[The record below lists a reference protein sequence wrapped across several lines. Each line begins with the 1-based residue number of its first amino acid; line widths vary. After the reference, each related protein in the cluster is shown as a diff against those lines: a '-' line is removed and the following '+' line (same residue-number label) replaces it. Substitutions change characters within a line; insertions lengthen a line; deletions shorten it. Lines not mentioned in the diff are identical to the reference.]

1 MAKDP
6 IFSPLTK
13 RSAALP
19 ADLKLPAVSGTTDT
33 MLEFALRQR
42 LRPEGLP
49 EHALGR
55 METLVLQLARVQNG
69 TSIEFDLLA
78 FDSPQLVVFAADHGI
93 ADEGMSSLAPTMT
106 EQMVMQLLRG
116 QAPVNALA
124 DMHGFELTVVDAG
137 MAKPIAPP
145 SDTRQHGSLLLRKI
159 GYGTRNLMLGPAMS
173 TAQAV
178 SAVHAGMD
186 VVRHLPGN
194 VIALGDVGVANAVSA
209 AMLLSRLCG
218 VPVPDAFPREDMG
231 ASSLDDTRHW
241 QRLDKLQ
248 AALQRHALAM
258 SPVHALCAFDRF
270 RDLDGAVVAGVDVR
284 QVLVLE
290 GQATS
295 CYLSLHDGSGE
306 MSCAV
311 NDMGII
317 EQLTPARL
325 TPLSGFLGAARL
337 WVLDTNLA
345 THTRDG
351 LFERQGEH
359 IIFVDTVSVAKVE
372 KIRPWLHRIHTL
384 KPNRSEAEQLCGF
397 TIGGPDTWPMAAAWF
412 HRAGVQRLFL
422 SLGDQG
428 IFYSDGECQ
437 GHLPVLGSPVVNV
450 TGGGDAFMAGLA
462 HAWLLEQGIMEATRF
477 ALGCAALTVNCSDTV
492 FSGLSK
498 AAVER
503 MLEEYPC

>member
-1 MAKDP
+1 MTEREQEILALLRQDP
-6 IFSPLTK
+6 MIAQQELADRLGIS
-13 RSAALP
+13 RSALASHISSLMRQGYVQGRGYVLREGP
-19 ADLKLPAVSGTTDT
+19 YAVVIGGANMDICGCSHDNLRIGDSNPGRVRTSAGGVGRNIAENLARLGTDT
-33 MLEFALRQR
+33 RLLTAVGNDQYGHHLLEVSQR
-42 LRPEGLP
+42 
-49 EHALGR
+49 
-55 METLVLQLARVQNG
+55 
-69 TSIEFDLLA
+69 
-78 FDSPQLVVFAADHGI
+78 
-93 ADEGMSSLAPTMT
+93 
-106 EQMVMQLLRG
+106 
-116 QAPVNALA
+116 
-124 DMHGFELTVVDAG
+124 
-137 MAKPIAPP
+137 
-145 SDTRQHGSLLLRKI
+145 
-159 GYGTRNLMLGPAMS
+159 
-173 TAQAV
+173 
-178 SAVHAGMD
+178 
-186 VVRHLPGN
+186 
-194 VIALGDVGVANAVSA
+194 
-209 AMLLSRLCG
+209 
-218 VPVPDAFPREDMG
+218 
-231 ASSLDDTRHW
+231 
-241 QRLDKLQ
+241 
-248 AALQRHALAM
+248 
-258 SPVHALCAFDRF
+258 
-270 RDLDGAVVAGVDVR
+270 AGVDVR

-290 GQATS
+290 GQSTS

-317 EQLTPARL
+317 DQLTPARL
-325 TPLSGFLGAARL
+325 APLSGFLGAARL

-345 THTRDG
+345 THTLDW

-384 KPNRSEAEQLCGF
+384 KPNRTEAEQLCGF

-428 IFYSDGECQ
+428 IFYSDGACQ

-462 HAWLLEQGIMEATRF
+462 HAWLQEQDIVETTRF